1 MLNQLIHNWGGHH
14 LAWGLQKSLQIP
26 LNSLRK
32 RMTNKSMV
40 LSDFRD
46 VQGKIRTCPHGG
58 LWLIPCAGHW
68 KSWSEFAAMRC
79 FVTSPCTVQAMK
91 ASGFGWKKTCKK
103 KMSERGHPHTP
114 KVAGLVTHQSCYI
127 INWNWN
133 PQFSFKP
140 KYLQGQD
147 HSLPYHPASLWRLS
161 YLSKCNNAP
170 LDIFNHHWLLKKR
183 THINHWSVLAMDMS
197 SNSQCIVETFQL
209 LLCNRRKKDCVNKA
223 PAIHQSSSDSL
234 SIPSAYKPY
243 PLGVLLLGGRNM
255 DLRCWESCGFLQWA

>member
-1 MLNQLIHNWGGHH
+1 MHKGLRLILCWSPSVDLSLLPCAALSHLPAQSNPWKH
-14 LAWGLQKSLQIP
+14 LALVCQS
-26 LNSLRK
+26 
-32 RMTNKSMV
+32 
-40 LSDFRD
+40 
-46 VQGKIRTCPHGG
+46 
-58 LWLIPCAGHW
+58 
-68 KSWSEFAAMRC
+68 
-79 FVTSPCTVQAMK
+79 
-91 ASGFGWKKTCKK
+91 WKKNHVKK
-103 KMSERGHPHTP
+103 CWSERGCPHTP
-114 KVAGLVTHQSCYI
+114 KVAGLFTHQSCYI

-183 THINHWSVLAMDMS
+183 THINHRSGLAMDMS
-197 SNSQCIVETFQL
+197 SNSQCIVETLQL

>member
-1 MLNQLIHNWGGHH
+1 
-14 LAWGLQKSLQIP
+14 
-26 LNSLRK
+26 
-32 RMTNKSMV
+32 
-40 LSDFRD
+40 
-46 VQGKIRTCPHGG
+46 
-58 LWLIPCAGHW
+58 
-68 KSWSEFAAMRC
+68 MRC
-79 FVTSPCTVQAMK
+79 FVTSPCTIQAMK
-91 ASGFGWKKTCKK
+91 ASGFGLPVLKEKPCVTPCKK
-103 KMSERGHPHTP
+103 KCLSERGCPHTP
-114 KVAGLVTHQSCYI
+114 KVAGLVTHQSCY

-161 YLSKCNNAP
+161 YLSKCNFTLRWTSSIITGCLRRERTSTIGVFSNGHVFKFSMHCWNTSASSLQP
-170 LDIFNHHWLLKKR
+170 SRKR
-183 THINHWSVLAMDMS
+183 LRGI
-197 SNSQCIVETFQL
+197 Q
-209 LLCNRRKKDCVNKA
+209 A